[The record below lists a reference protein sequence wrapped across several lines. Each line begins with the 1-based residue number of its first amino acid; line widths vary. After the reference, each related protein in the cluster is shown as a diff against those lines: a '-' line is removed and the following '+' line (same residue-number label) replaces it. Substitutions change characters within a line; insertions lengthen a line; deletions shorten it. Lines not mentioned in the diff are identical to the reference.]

1 MSQVMTIDDRTLRL
15 AEEVDDDFDPPQ
27 TALEERQRLLAHHVR
42 LVCRGM
48 SNGLFC
54 YGAIGGLG
62 KSKVIAE
69 TLIAEQQTYVL
80 LNSHIT
86 ALSLYATLF
95 HHRTGKVIWLD
106 DCDALYQDLKI
117 LGILRSALWGQNGR
131 IVTYSSSQLGDLPS
145 SFEFESRL
153 IMTANTIPK
162 KNHAFKAVLSRI
174 DCFELSASNAEVLD
188 LLKLVASDG
197 FEKLEPSRCLEVVNF
212 IADNI
217 GTRQLSMRL
226 LEPSLRK
233 VAYADSQGI
242 DWRDLVLS
250 QLRNLGDEKVLQPV
264 DTKAHD
270 MECLDLALKEHPGS
284 VKEQQSFWM
293 KATGKSRASFFRCLA
308 TVRRSETKPP
318 LK

>member
-1 MSQVMTIDDRTLRL
+1 MSQLMTLDEMTDDVI
-15 AEEVDDDFDPPQ
+15 E

-42 LVCRGM
+42 LVCRGL

-69 TLIAEQQTYVL
+69 TLSSEQQNYVL

-106 DCDALYQDLKI
+106 DCDGLYHDLKI

-131 IVTYSSSQLGDLPS
+131 VITYSSSQLGDLPS

-162 KNHAFKAVLSRI
+162 KNHARSRR
-174 DCFELSASNAEVLD
+174 FYLASIALNFLHRM
-188 LLKLVASDG
+188 LKFLTS
-197 FEKLEPSRCLEVVNF
+197 
-212 IADNI
+212 
-217 GTRQLSMRL
+217 
-226 LEPSLRK
+226 
-233 VAYADSQGI
+233 
-242 DWRDLVLS
+242 
-250 QLRNLGDEKVLQPV
+250 
-264 DTKAHD
+264 
-270 MECLDLALKEHPGS
+270 
-284 VKEQQSFWM
+284 
-293 KATGKSRASFFRCLA
+293 
-308 TVRRSETKPP
+308 
-318 LK
+318 